1 MLLLL
6 FVAVTD
12 NGHMAMDCFIS
23 VVFCQLK
30 VSIRDRS
37 NLKKTKNENRKRSRK
52 RLHRGYLVS
61 SIQKSEAMC

>member
-1 MLLLL
+1 
-6 FVAVTD
+6 
-12 NGHMAMDCFIS
+12 MAMDCFIS
-23 VVFCQLK
+23 VVFCQLR

-37 NLKKTKNENRKRSRK
+37 KLKKKTKNEKRKRSRK

>member
-12 NGHMAMDCFIS
+12 NSHMAMDCFIS
-23 VVFCQLK
+23 VVFCQLR

-37 NLKKTKNENRKRSRK
+37 KLKKKQKMKIEEEVGS
-52 RLHRGYLVS
+52 GYIGV
-61 SIQKSEAMC
+61 I